1 MVIQASPQGLE
12 CYSSG
17 MHLDDSN
24 APDHPLP
31 HELHGLFKRALQDVP
46 RERRVEFKTFFRS
59 KLGQTPQHSGTTG
72 IPEMF
77 KAADI
82 NQFRNF
88 DVGEEL
94 AKNIVE
100 AIYGLMRRSET

>member
-1 MVIQASPQGLE
+1 
-12 CYSSG
+12 
-17 MHLDDSN
+17 
-24 APDHPLP
+24 
-31 HELHGLFKRALQDVP
+31 
-46 RERRVEFKTFFRS
+46 
-59 KLGQTPQHSGTTG
+59 
-72 IPEMF
+72 MF

-100 AIYGLMRRSET
+100 AIYGFTRRSET